1 METKQI
7 LREYVI
13 DMVAVQNH
21 CLESTKRQIADDK
34 FKRFPEAHDLLAKIE
49 NTLRAQQ
56 LTLDRCLDSL
66 DGGAGAA
73 IKKAAST
80 ATGAIAGLYGKLRHE
95 DPVSRSLRD
104 DYVALNLLA
113 VSYTMLHTT
122 ALALSNA
129 QAADIALKHLSQI
142 TPFIVELNRIIPT
155 VVTMELTD
163 ENKVI
168 DPTVWKKAQENSQK
182 AWSHFIVGEYH

>member
-1 METKQI
+1 METKDI
-7 LREYVI
+7 LRDYVG

-21 CLESTKRQIADDK
+21 CLESIKRQIVDDK
-34 FKRFPEAHDLLAKIE
+34 FKRFPEAHDVLAKVE
-49 NTLRAQQ
+49 NILNAQQ
-56 LTLDRCLDSL
+56 LTLDRCLDAL
-66 DGGAGAA
+66 DGGVGAA

-80 ATGAIAGLYGKLRHE
+80 AAGAISGLYGKLRPE

-122 ALALSNA
+122 ALALNNA
-129 QAADIALKHLSQI
+129 PVADMAIKHLNQI
-142 TPFIVELNRIIPT
+142 TPFIVELNRIIPL
-155 VVTMELTD
+155 VVATELSD
-163 ENKVI
+163 ENKII
-168 DPTVWKKAQENSQK
+168 DPSIWKKAQENSQK